1 MPFLVVRPWAWT
13 AVWLAQEAIRSQVKR
28 RSFWDAP
35 AQRHVPYKSDTTI
48 CGRPPGPVTDAHT
61 ASRMRSGP
69 YPTPVGTMT
78 DVLRSGGRSNSI
90 GVSAMQVLSSA
101 AVVFACLFSFLL
113 GIAFPRNLNITHA
126 IDAGSQR
133 LASTAGS
140 FLPVAQRCP
149 NDDSSAAFSVRPDW
163 RGVNFDDGY
172 CERLLADLR
181 PGLRYCVMDENSV
194 GCADGVPRAFSQFR
208 QDYVLYKNHFSKL
221 TGRRGT
227 YADIAANEA
236 VRISNT
242 AFFDRCLNWRG
253 VCVEANPSYHEELW
267 RMRSCDLVPTCV
279 GTTDGE
285 VVNFTLAE
293 GIGGITATNKNP
305 VQGRPEIVL
314 RCTTAAKALARS
326 ALTHIDYLSL
336 DVEGH
341 ELPVLQGIEWN
352 NTRIN
357 VITVELSEATGGP
370 IKELLAG
377 QGFRIQDLR
386 GQDDEHIDADDTV
399 FVHSSVV
406 WGSPV

>member
-1 MPFLVVRPWAWT
+1 MARARDGPCPPVTNSQASALKLGRGRALPTPNSLMGIT
-13 AVWLAQEAIRSQVKR
+13 AVLPSESRSRSSIARSATGVLTSASVALACV
-28 RSFWDAP
+28 
-35 AQRHVPYKSDTTI
+35 
-48 CGRPPGPVTDAHT
+48 
-61 ASRMRSGP
+61 
-69 YPTPVGTMT
+69 
-78 DVLRSGGRSNSI
+78 
-90 GVSAMQVLSSA
+90 
-101 AVVFACLFSFLL
+101 FSFLL
-113 GIAFPRNLNITHA
+113 GTVLPRSLVFPSTTE
-126 IDAGSQR
+126 AGSAR
-133 LASTAGS
+133 LRSPTASS
-140 FLPVAQRCP
+140 FPLADRCLG
-149 NDDSSAAFSVRPDW
+149 DDTSAAASVRPDW
-163 RGVNFDDGY
+163 RGVDFDGGY
-172 CERLLADLR
+172 CARLLGNLR
-181 PGLRYCVMDENSV
+181 PGLRYCVQDADFV

-208 QDYVLYKNHFSKL
+208 QDYVLYKNHFAHL

-279 GTTDGE
+279 SATDGE

-305 VQGRPEIVL
+305 VGGKPEITL

-341 ELPVLQGIEWN
+341 ELPVLQGIDWN
-352 NTRIN
+352 VTQIN
-357 VITVELSEATGGP
+357 VITVELSEALGGP
-370 IKELLAG
+370 IKELLAN
-377 QGFRIQDLR
+377 QGFRILDLR
-386 GQDDEHIDADDTV
+386 GNDDEHIDADDTV